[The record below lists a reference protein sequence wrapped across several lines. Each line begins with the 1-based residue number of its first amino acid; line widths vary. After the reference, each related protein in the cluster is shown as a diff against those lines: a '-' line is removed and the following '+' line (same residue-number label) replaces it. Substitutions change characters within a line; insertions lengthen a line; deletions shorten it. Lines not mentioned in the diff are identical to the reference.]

1 MRRFPTREADVA
13 ALARNIVAGLTENA
27 EHFPKAP
34 VPPAELRSCLDAYE
48 SKHNAAVAAR
58 AAAALAFE
66 AKDEALRDLIDGMKA
81 DLRYAEHAAKYDE
94 VKLKSLGW
102 RKRRESAAVSAPG
115 PARSLEVRREG
126 PGWVCLDW
134 KKPDEGGVVAT
145 YQVQRYDPDKGEW
158 ETLELCFDTLTV
170 LTEQERRVDLIY
182 RVVTINKTGEGL
194 ASNTVTVV
202 L

>member
-13 ALARNIVAGLTENA
+13 ALARQIISGLTKNVED
-27 EHFPKAP
+27 FPAP
-34 VPPAELRSCLDAYE
+34 PLPPTELQSALDAYRRL
-48 SKHNAAVAAR
+48 HVAAVSAR

-66 AKDEALRDLIDGMKA
+66 EKDEGLQELIYGMKA
-81 DLRYAEHAAKYDE
+81 NLRYAEHAARYDE

-102 RKRRESAAVSAPG
+102 RKRRESAAVSVPG
-115 PARSLEVRREG
+115 PARSLAVKREG

-134 KKPDEGGVVAT
+134 KRPDEGGGVAT
-145 YQVQRYDPDKGEW
+145 YQVQIYHPDKSEW
-158 ETLELCFDTLTV
+158 QTVELCFDTLTV
-170 LTEQERRVDLIY
+170 LIDQERRVDLTF
-182 RVVTINKTGEGL
+182 RVVTLNKTGEGL